1 MMKYVLVD
9 AISTFR
15 QRYAVA
21 VPDELSDEKAKEW
34 AMDTVTCEDAEEFS
48 QLWLGETISST
59 KVMGKEELLEQFD
72 EDNDYLR
79 QWSDDMKLRCVCVIN
94 EDGDIVSGKASWK
107 SEQEIDYGIKDTSS
121 TNGC

>member
-1 MMKYVLVD
+1 MKYVLVD
-9 AISTFR
+9 AISMFR
-15 QRYAVA
+15 QRYAIA

-34 AMDTVTCEDAEEFS
+34 ASDTVVCEDAEEFS
-48 QLWLGETISST
+48 QLHLDETISST
-59 KVMGKEELLEQFD
+59 RILSKEELLTQFD
-72 EDNDYLR
+72 EDNDYL
-79 QWSDDMKLRCVCVIN
+79 QNWSDDQKLRCVCVIN